1 MAFSIRTNVASLNAQ
16 KNLFNN
22 TNQLEKAMSSLS
34 SGMRIT
40 KASDDAAGLG
50 VSVSLEAQI
59 RSYQQAGRNAQDGLS
74 MVQTAE
80 AGLNEVSNI
89 LTRMREIS
97 VESAGGGLT
106 NSQREFL
113 DLESEEMKL
122 ELNRLSTEI
131 KFNDKNLLNG
141 SLTTLGFQVGAQTS
155 DMITVDF
162 TNIKVSETALGIDG
176 DDIKTQGAAQTA
188 ITNLDTAIQNVS
200 EYRANLGASANR
212 FTTAVNTIANAVEN
226 LSAANSRVRDADVA
240 EESAR
245 MARAQVLQQAAVS
258 VTAQANQQPQLALK
272 LLG

>member
-22 TNQLEKAMSSLS
+22 TNQLESAMSKLS

-80 AGLNEVSNI
+80 GAMNEVSNI
-89 LTRMREIS
+89 LVRMREIG
-97 VESAGGGLT
+97 VESASDALT
-106 NSQREFL
+106 TSQREFL
-113 DLESEEMKL
+113 DLEVV
-122 ELNRLSTEI
+122 ELKGELDRLSGQI
-131 KFNDKNLLNG
+131 SFNGQNLLDG
-141 SLTTLGFQVGAQTS
+141 TAGTLTFQVGAATT
-155 DMITVDF
+155 DTIDVDF
-162 TNIKVSETALGIDG
+162 TNIKVSSTDLALTTDV
-176 DDIKTQGAAQTA
+176 KSSANAQTA
-188 ITNLDTAIQNVS
+188 IGEIDDALQDVS
-200 EYRANLGASANR
+200 EFRATLGAKANR
-212 FTTAVNTIANAVEN
+212 FTTAVNTISNAVES

>member
-22 TNQLEKAMSSLS
+22 TAQLEKSMSSLS

-80 AGLNEVSNI
+80 GAMNEVSNI
-89 LTRMREIS
+89 LVRMREIG
-97 VESAGGGLT
+97 VESASDALT
-106 NSQREFL
+106 TSQREFL
-113 DLESEEMKL
+113 DLEVV
-122 ELNRLSTEI
+122 ELKGELDRLSNQI
-131 KFNDKNLLNG
+131 SFNEQNLLDG
-141 SLTTLGFQVGAQTS
+141 SAGTLTFQVGAATT
-155 DMITVDF
+155 DEIDVDF
-162 TNIKVSETALGIDG
+162 TNIKVSSTDLALTTDV
-176 DDIKTQGAAQTA
+176 KSSANAQTA
-188 ITNLDTAIQNVS
+188 IGEIDTALQDVS
-200 EYRANLGASANR
+200 EFRATLGAKANR
-212 FTTAVNTIANAVEN
+212 FTTAVNTINNAVES

-245 MARAQVLQQAAVS
+245 LARAQVLQQAAVS

>member
-22 TNQLEKAMSSLS
+22 TTQLENAMGRLS

-80 AGLNEVSNI
+80 GAMNEVSNI
-89 LTRMREIS
+89 LVRMREIG
-97 VESAGGGLT
+97 VESASDALT
-106 NSQREFL
+106 TSQREFL
-113 DLESEEMKL
+113 DLEVV
-122 ELNRLSTEI
+122 ELKGELDRLSGQI
-131 KFNDKNLLNG
+131 AFNEQNLLDG
-141 SLTTLGFQVGAQTS
+141 SAGILTFQVGASTT
-155 DMITVDF
+155 DEIDVDF
-162 TNIKVSETALGIDG
+162 TNIKVSSTDLALTTDVKSTAN
-176 DDIKTQGAAQTA
+176 AQTA
-188 ITNLDTAIQNVS
+188 IGEIDVALQDVS
-200 EYRANLGASANR
+200 EFRAILGAKANR
-212 FTTAVNTIANAVEN
+212 FMTAVNTISNAVES

-245 MARAQVLQQAAVS
+245 LARAQVLQQAAVS

>member
-22 TNQLEKAMSSLS
+22 TQQLEKAMGSLS

-80 AGLNEVSNI
+80 GAMNEVSNI
-89 LTRMREIS
+89 LVRMREIAT
-97 VESAGGGLT
+97 ESASDALT
-106 NSQREFL
+106 TSQREFL
-113 DLESEEMKL
+113 DLEKS
-122 ELNRLSTEI
+122 ELNSELDRLSGQI
-131 KFNDKNLLNG
+131 QFNGTNLLDG
-141 SLTTLGFQVGAQTS
+141 SAGTLTFQTGAQTT
-155 DMITVDF
+155 DTITVDF
-162 TNIKVSETALGIDG
+162 STIKVSSTDLALTT
-176 DDIKTQGAAQTA
+176 DIKSLANAQTA
-188 ITNLDTAIQNVS
+188 IGQIDTAIQNVS
-200 EYRANLGASANR
+200 QFRATLGAKANR
-212 FTTAVNTIANAVEN
+212 FTTAVNTIGNAVES
-226 LSAANSRVRDADVA
+226 LSSANSRVRDADVA